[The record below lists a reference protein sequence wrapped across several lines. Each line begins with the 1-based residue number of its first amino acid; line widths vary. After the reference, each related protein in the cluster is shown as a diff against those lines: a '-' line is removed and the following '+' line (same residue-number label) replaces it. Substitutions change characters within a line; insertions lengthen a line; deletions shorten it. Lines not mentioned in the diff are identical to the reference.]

1 MNYDPILALQAI
13 DQNASII
20 LLCLAGALGFSFV
33 YFIIGIR
40 MAIKQEV
47 YVEPFLGASLFFWH
61 DLSFSMHYETW
72 MTVYDGHWWL
82 MLWTYGLMGTV
93 ALEAFLIYQF
103 IKYGR
108 AEMFPEMSQ
117 GQFTAMT
124 LAAVAAV
131 GVLWFFVKASLNDP
145 LYFITF
151 AITAFWS
158 TPFHTGIM
166 LRRRSSAG
174 QSVWMNLSVVIL
186 FSCVSAAFMIAVPA
200 FRSPLYLAVYAV
212 FAAWPLFNIWMIR
225 RLPSAP
231 PYPQPIK
238 IAFRGNAAGD
248 DGVVGRDGLNL
259 NINATS

>member
-1 MNYDPILALQAI
+1 MMIYDPQLALQAI
-13 DQNASII
+13 DQNAPLI

-40 MAIKQEV
+40 MAIRQKV

-61 DLSFSMHYETW
+61 DLSFSMHYDTW
-72 MTVYDGHWWL
+72 MNVYNGHWWL
-82 MLWTYGLMGTV
+82 MMWTVGLLGTV

-108 AEMFPEMSQ
+108 KEIFPEMSQ

-124 LAAVAAV
+124 LAAVAAI

-151 AITAFWS
+151 AVTAFWS
-158 TPFHTGIM
+158 TPFHTAIM

-174 QSVWMNLSVVIL
+174 QSVWMNISVMIL

-212 FAAWPLFNIWMIR
+212 FVCWPLFNIWMIR
-225 RLPSAP
+225 RMPSAP
-231 PYPQPIK
+231 AYQEPVPIN
-238 IAFRGNAAGD
+238 FGNQGRGMTGHLAA
-248 DGVVGRDGLNL
+248 
-259 NINATS
+259 AE

>member
-1 MNYDPILALQAI
+1 MVYDPIMALQAI
-13 DQNASII
+13 DQNATLI

-40 MAIKQEV
+40 MAIRQKV

-61 DLSFSMHYETW
+61 DLSFSLHYQTW
-72 MTVYDGHWWL
+72 MTVYGGHWWL

-108 AEMFPEMSQ
+108 KEIFPEMSQ

-151 AITAFWS
+151 AVTAFWS

-200 FRSPLYLAVYAV
+200 FRSPIYLAVLAV
-212 FAAWPLFNIWMIR
+212 FVTWPLFNIWLIR
-225 RLPSAP
+225 RMPASPAYQEPMPIRFAP
-231 PYPQPIK
+231 QDHSQP
-238 IAFRGNAAGD
+238 AVAAT
-248 DGVVGRDGLNL
+248 
-259 NINATS
+259 AQ